1 MEPGVAKG
9 GVPNQPVIAVW
20 CEFGEEES
28 GFVRIDV
35 YDNNVDQAIR
45 VLKKKMIREGM
56 FREMKKRKF
65 FEKPSER
72 KRRKKAEAVR
82 RLRKKMRRSVAGPG

>member
-1 MEPGVAKG
+1 M
-9 GVPNQPVIAVW
+9 
-20 CEFGEEES
+20 
-28 GFVRIDV
+28 RIDV

-82 RLRKKMRRSVAGPG
+82 RLRKKMRRSVVGAG

>member
-1 MEPGVAKG
+1 M
-9 GVPNQPVIAVW
+9 
-20 CEFGEEES
+20 
-28 GFVRIDV
+28 RIDV

-82 RLRKKMRRSVAGPG
+82 RLRKKMRRSVTGPG

>member
-1 MEPGVAKG
+1 M
-9 GVPNQPVIAVW
+9 
-20 CEFGEEES
+20 
-28 GFVRIDV
+28 RIDV

-82 RLRKKMRRSVAGPG
+82 RLRKKIRRSSVAGGVA

>member
-1 MEPGVAKG
+1 
-9 GVPNQPVIAVW
+9 
-20 CEFGEEES
+20 
-28 GFVRIDV
+28 
-35 YDNNVDQAIR
+35 

-65 FEKPSER
+65 FEKPSEK

-82 RLRKKMRRSVAGPG
+82 RLRKKIRRAVTAGV

>member
-1 MEPGVAKG
+1 
-9 GVPNQPVIAVW
+9 
-20 CEFGEEES
+20 
-28 GFVRIDV
+28 VRIDV

-72 KRRKKAEAVR
+72 KRRKQAEAVR
-82 RLRKKMRRSVAGPG
+82 RLRKKIRRSVTG

>member
-1 MEPGVAKG
+1 M
-9 GVPNQPVIAVW
+9 
-20 CEFGEEES
+20 
-28 GFVRIDV
+28 RIDV

-72 KRRKKAEAVR
+72 KRRKQAEAVR
-82 RLRKKMRRSVAGPG
+82 RLRKKIRRSVSG

>member
-1 MEPGVAKG
+1 M
-9 GVPNQPVIAVW
+9 
-20 CEFGEEES
+20 
-28 GFVRIDV
+28 RIDV

-72 KRRKKAEAVR
+72 RRRKKAEAVR
-82 RLRKKMRRSVAGPG
+82 RLRKKIRRSSGPGIS

>member
-1 MEPGVAKG
+1 
-9 GVPNQPVIAVW
+9 
-20 CEFGEEES
+20 
-28 GFVRIDV
+28 VRIDV

-72 KRRKKAEAVR
+72 KRRKQAEAVR
-82 RLRKKMRRSVAGPG
+82 RLRKKIRRSVAG

>member
-1 MEPGVAKG
+1 MRVE
-9 GVPNQPVIAVW
+9 
-20 CEFGEEES
+20 
-28 GFVRIDV
+28 V

-45 VLKKKMIREGM
+45 VLKKKMNREGM

-72 KRRKKAEAVR
+72 RRRKKAEAFR
-82 RLRKKMRRSVAGPG
+82 RMKKKMRRSTPGAGP

>member
-1 MEPGVAKG
+1 M
-9 GVPNQPVIAVW
+9 
-20 CEFGEEES
+20 
-28 GFVRIDV
+28 RIDV

-82 RLRKKMRRSVAGPG
+82 RLRKKMRRSVSGPG

>member
-1 MEPGVAKG
+1 MRV
-9 GVPNQPVIAVW
+9 
-20 CEFGEEES
+20 
-28 GFVRIDV
+28 DV

-45 VLKKKMIREGM
+45 VLKKKMNREGM

-72 KRRKKAEAVR
+72 RRRKRAEAVR
-82 RLRKKMRRSVAGPG
+82 RLRKKLRRATVAGLH

>member
-1 MEPGVAKG
+1 
-9 GVPNQPVIAVW
+9 
-20 CEFGEEES
+20 
-28 GFVRIDV
+28 VRIDV

-72 KRRKKAEAVR
+72 KRRKQAEAVR
-82 RLRKKMRRSVAGPG
+82 RLRKKIRRAVP

>member
-1 MEPGVAKG
+1 MRV
-9 GVPNQPVIAVW
+9 
-20 CEFGEEES
+20 
-28 GFVRIDV
+28 DV

-45 VLKKKMIREGM
+45 VLKKKMNREGM

-72 KRRKKAEAVR
+72 RRRKNAEAIR
-82 RLRKKMRRSVAGPG
+82 RLRKKLRRAAQAGLG

>member
-1 MEPGVAKG
+1 M
-9 GVPNQPVIAVW
+9 
-20 CEFGEEES
+20 
-28 GFVRIDV
+28 RIDV

-72 KRRKKAEAVR
+72 KRRKQAEAVR
-82 RLRKKMRRSVAGPG
+82 RLRKKIRRSVAA

>member
-1 MEPGVAKG
+1 M
-9 GVPNQPVIAVW
+9 
-20 CEFGEEES
+20 
-28 GFVRIDV
+28 RIDV

-72 KRRKKAEAVR
+72 KRRKKAEAIR
-82 RLRKKMRRSVAGPG
+82 RLRKKLRRSTTVGMG

>member
-1 MEPGVAKG
+1 MSFAAELYTVRNSNIDAILFKEDWEC
-9 GVPNQPVIAVW
+9 V
-20 CEFGEEES
+20 
-28 GFVRIDV
+28 FVRIDV

-72 KRRKKAEAVR
+72 KRRKQAEAVR
-82 RLRKKMRRSVAGPG
+82 RLRKKIRRSVTG

>member
-1 MEPGVAKG
+1 M
-9 GVPNQPVIAVW
+9 
-20 CEFGEEES
+20 
-28 GFVRIDV
+28 RIDV

-72 KRRKKAEAVR
+72 KRRKQAEAVR
-82 RLRKKMRRSVAGPG
+82 RLRKKIRRTVAG

>member
-1 MEPGVAKG
+1 MVELFS
-9 GVPNQPVIAVW
+9 VW
-20 CEFGEEES
+20 RSIFYAIRYDWECV
-28 GFVRIDV
+28 FVRIDV

-72 KRRKKAEAVR
+72 KRRKQAEAVR
-82 RLRKKMRRSVAGPG
+82 RLRKKIRRSVTV

>member
-1 MEPGVAKG
+1 M
-9 GVPNQPVIAVW
+9 
-20 CEFGEEES
+20 
-28 GFVRIDV
+28 RIDV

-82 RLRKKMRRSVAGPG
+82 RLRKKMRRSVVGAT

>member
-1 MEPGVAKG
+1 
-9 GVPNQPVIAVW
+9 
-20 CEFGEEES
+20 
-28 GFVRIDV
+28 VRIDV
-35 YDNNVDQAIR
+35 YENNVDQAIR

-65 FEKPSER
+65 FEKPSEK

-82 RLRKKMRRSVAGPG
+82 RLRKKIRRAVTAGV

>member
-1 MEPGVAKG
+1 M
-9 GVPNQPVIAVW
+9 
-20 CEFGEEES
+20 
-28 GFVRIDV
+28 RIDV

-72 KRRKKAEAVR
+72 KRRKQAEAVR
-82 RLRKKMRRSVAGPG
+82 RLRKKIRRTVSP

>member
-1 MEPGVAKG
+1 MRV
-9 GVPNQPVIAVW
+9 
-20 CEFGEEES
+20 
-28 GFVRIDV
+28 DV

-45 VLKKKMIREGM
+45 VLKKKMNREGM

-72 KRRKKAEAVR
+72 RRRKRAEAVR
-82 RLRKKMRRSVAGPG
+82 RLRKKLRRAIVAGLG

>member
-1 MEPGVAKG
+1 M
-9 GVPNQPVIAVW
+9 
-20 CEFGEEES
+20 
-28 GFVRIDV
+28 RIDV

-82 RLRKKMRRSVAGPG
+82 RLRKKIRRSSVAGGSA

>member
-1 MEPGVAKG
+1 M
-9 GVPNQPVIAVW
+9 
-20 CEFGEEES
+20 
-28 GFVRIDV
+28 RIDV

-72 KRRKKAEAVR
+72 KRRKQAEAVR
-82 RLRKKMRRSVAGPG
+82 RLRKKIRRSVSGT

>member
-1 MEPGVAKG
+1 MRV
-9 GVPNQPVIAVW
+9 
-20 CEFGEEES
+20 
-28 GFVRIDV
+28 DV

-45 VLKKKMIREGM
+45 VLKKKMNREGM

-72 KRRKKAEAVR
+72 RRRKRAEAVR
-82 RLRKKMRRSVAGPG
+82 RLRKKLRRASVAGLQ

>member
-1 MEPGVAKG
+1 M
-9 GVPNQPVIAVW
+9 
-20 CEFGEEES
+20 
-28 GFVRIDV
+28 RIDV

-72 KRRKKAEAVR
+72 KRRKQAEAVR
-82 RLRKKMRRSVAGPG
+82 RLRKKIRRTVN

>member
-1 MEPGVAKG
+1 M
-9 GVPNQPVIAVW
+9 
-20 CEFGEEES
+20 
-28 GFVRIDV
+28 RIDV

-82 RLRKKMRRSVAGPG
+82 RLRKKMRRSVAGPS

>member
-1 MEPGVAKG
+1 M
-9 GVPNQPVIAVW
+9 
-20 CEFGEEES
+20 
-28 GFVRIDV
+28 RIDV

-72 KRRKKAEAVR
+72 KRRKQAEAVR
-82 RLRKKMRRSVAGPG
+82 RLRKKIRRSVTG